1 MPSTTNTHVF
11 TGADGALLL
20 SPDGDGAEGA
30 AANAV
35 IEAHE
40 LIQVGR
46 VTGVTVEVS
55 SAIRAFH
62 EVGQRYATELRS
74 GNVNIRGRFDRAYLN
89 GALLSLL
96 LGEAAGN
103 RPRASWPQPSFNLT
117 LLSENAARPG
127 TRSTVTLH
135 GVKLEQWNLAL
146 PEDDFV
152 MEGAS
157 FQALYA
163 TVADELA

>member
-1 MPSTTNTHVF
+1 MPTAANTHVY

-20 SPDGDGAEGA
+20 SPEGDGPEGA
-30 AANAV
+30 AAQEV
-35 IEAHE
+35 IEAND

-46 VTGVTVEVS
+46 VTGVTVEVA
-55 SAIRAFH
+55 SAIRPFH
-62 EVGQRYATELRS
+62 EIGQRYATELRS
-74 GNVNIRGRFDRAYLN
+74 GNVSVRGRFDRAYLN

-96 LGEAAGN
+96 LGEASGR
-103 RPRASWPQPSFNLT
+103 RPGRSWPQPMFNVTLT
-117 LLSENAARPG
+117 SQNAARPG

-135 GVKLEQWNLAL
+135 GVKIEQWNLTM

-152 MEGAS
+152 LEGAT

-163 TVADELA
+163 TVQDEEA